1 MLSTPGRPRL
11 STALICT
18 WQELLATKVLQRIDL
33 PDELKLQQTGYIE
46 SALQADNHGRLW
58 SPANFAKAMQLTKFQ
73 AASMTYLSDSSGT
86 IRFIQLVVSELT

>member
-33 PDELKLQQTGYIE
+33 PDEQLPTLGGRTPREAVRDADGREAVQAVLPQFERDMARQDPVLNAGIIDKL
-46 SALQADNHGRLW
+46 R
-58 SPANFAKAMQLTKFQ
+58 AML
-73 AASMTYLSDSSGT
+73 G
-86 IRFIQLVVSELT
+86 IG